1 LISEYS
7 SILLQNLKNNLQT
20 LRESSNKSNR
30 CYDSNLSKSKEHKNL
45 DIMTSTNLSSNN
57 NPTETMPNSRP
68 KNFPCSVLRLCEAN
82 KINYPLKI
90 NTVNPTNSN
99 NNNIFTMKEY
109 KNNVNFFNK
118 LQDKKEGKC
127 N

>member
-1 LISEYS
+1 M
-7 SILLQNLKNNLQT
+7 
-20 LRESSNKSNR
+20 
-30 CYDSNLSKSKEHKNL
+30 SKSKEQKNL
-45 DIMTSTNLSSNN
+45 DNLTSTNLSANN
-57 NPTETMPNSRP
+57 NQTENIPLSRS

-90 NTVNPTNSN
+90 STLNSNNSN

-118 LQDKKEGKC
+118 NQDKKEG
-127 N
+127 NLM